1 MPCQTHSL
9 TPSTLQHCGA
19 MQLAIA
25 LLLASSHALD
35 VGASM
40 RATMHKLHTALQP
53 ATPLQEDVIDL
64 GDGATGTV
72 LSFEATDRD
81 CAWCSAT
88 TIADAATTSWELE
101 AWNGPSVEAPHFYAS
116 LEDDGEHIEVEVD
129 FRPRLDAGYDLAVE
143 ATADRVYP
151 APTSRAAFSQKA
163 LRVDYDELFFSDEAR
178 AWRAKKLVD
187 AESVT
192 PRWATLVVEGRRQ
205 YGDDDAGAVGGP
217 LALRA
222 RYPRDAVEAA
232 VAVCDEAADR
242 YIAWM
247 TDPAEASW
255 MRTRLIFA
263 RDSQVRQ
270 AVASKRVSLLGER
283 FGAVGRDLAKAMN
296 GRLDMQGFWSGVLPV
311 IQLARVAAMA

>member
-1 MPCQTHSL
+1 M
-9 TPSTLQHCGA
+9 
-19 MQLAIA
+19 MQFAIA
-25 LLLASSHALD
+25 VVLSCASALH
-35 VGASM
+35 VSASM

-64 GDGATGTV
+64 GDGARGTV
-72 LSFEATDRD
+72 VSFEATDRD
-81 CAWCSAT
+81 CAWCAAT
-88 TIADAATTSWELE
+88 SIDAATTSWELE

-116 LEDDGEHIEVEVD
+116 LEDDGDAIEVEVD
-129 FRPRLDAGYDLAVE
+129 FRPRLDAGYDLEVE

-178 AWRAKKLVD
+178 AWRATKLVD

-205 YGDDDAGAVGGP
+205 YGDEDAGAVGGP

-311 IQLARVAAMA
+311 IQLARIAAMT

>member
-1 MPCQTHSL
+1 M
-9 TPSTLQHCGA
+9 

-25 LLLASSHALD
+25 LVLSHASALD

-40 RATMHKLHTALQP
+40 RATMHKLHNALQP
-53 ATPLQEDVIDL
+53 ATSLQEDVVDL
-64 GDGATGTV
+64 GGGATGTV

-81 CAWCSAT
+81 CDWC
-88 TIADAATTSWELE
+88 AATSIIDGTSTSWELE

-116 LEDDGEHIEVEVD
+116 LEDDGENIEVEVD
-129 FRPRLDAGYDLAVE
+129 FRPRLDAGYDLEVE
-143 ATADRVYP
+143 ATPEREYP

-178 AWRAKKLVD
+178 AWRAEKVAN
-187 AESVT
+187 AEAVA

-205 YGDDDAGAVGGP
+205 YGDEDAGAVGGP

-232 VAVCDEAADR
+232 AATLDEAADR
-242 YIAWM
+242 YVAWM

-270 AVASKRVSLLGER
+270 AVAAKRVSLLGER
-283 FGAVGRDLAKAMN
+283 FGAAGRDLAKAMN

-311 IQLARVAAMA
+311 IQLARRGDGVIL

>member
-1 MPCQTHSL
+1 
-9 TPSTLQHCGA
+9 

-25 LLLASSHALD
+25 LVLSHASALD

-53 ATPLQEDVIDL
+53 ATPLQEDVVDL
-64 GDGATGTV
+64 DDGATGTV

-81 CAWCSAT
+81 CAWC
-88 TIADAATTSWELE
+88 AATSIIDGTSTSWELE
-101 AWNGPSVEAPHFYAS
+101 AWNGPSVEAPHLYAS
-116 LEDDGEHIEVEVD
+116 LEDDGENIEVEVD
-129 FRPRLDAGYDLAVE
+129 FRPRLDAGYDLEVE
-143 ATADRVYP
+143 ATPEREYP

-163 LRVDYDELFFSDEAR
+163 LRVDYDELFFSEEAR
-178 AWRAKKLVD
+178 AWRAAKVAS
-187 AESVT
+187 AEAVA

-205 YGDDDAGAVGGP
+205 YGDDDAGSVGGP

-270 AVASKRVSLLGER
+270 AVAAKRVSILGER
-283 FGAVGRDLAKAMN
+283 FGAAGRDLAKAMN
-296 GRLDMQGFWSGVLPV
+296 GRLDMQGHNMM
-311 IQLARVAAMA
+311 QEQVAFGDDADDGRD

>member
-1 MPCQTHSL
+1 
-9 TPSTLQHCGA
+9 

-25 LLLASSHALD
+25 VALAASHASALD

-53 ATPLQEDVIDL
+53 ATPLHEDVIDL
-64 GDGATGTV
+64 GEGARGTV

-81 CAWCSAT
+81 CAWC
-88 TIADAATTSWELE
+88 AACSIDGTSWELE

-116 LEDDGEHIEVEVD
+116 LEDDGENIEVEVD
-129 FRPRLDAGYDLAVE
+129 FRARLDAGYDLEVE

-163 LRVDYDELFFSDEAR
+163 LRVDYDELFFSEEAR
-178 AWRAKKLVD
+178 AWRAAK
-187 AESVT
+187 AAAGEAVT

-205 YGDDDAGAVGGP
+205 YGDEDAGAVGGP

-242 YIAWM
+242 YVAWM

-270 AVASKRVSLLGER
+270 AVAAKRVSILGER
-283 FGAVGRDLAKAMN
+283 FGAAGRDLAKAMN
-296 GRLDMQGFWSGVLPV
+296 GRLDMQGSWSGVLPV

>member
-1 MPCQTHSL
+1 
-9 TPSTLQHCGA
+9 

-25 LLLASSHALD
+25 LVLSHASALD

-40 RATMHKLHTALQP
+40 RATMHKLHAALQP

-64 GDGATGTV
+64 GNGARGTV
-72 LSFEATDRD
+72 LSFEATERD
-81 CAWCSAT
+81 CAWC
-88 TIADAATTSWELE
+88 AACSIDGTSWELE
-101 AWNGPSVEAPHFYAS
+101 AWNGPSVEAPHLYAS
-116 LEDDGEHIEVEVD
+116 LEDDGENIEVEVD
-129 FRPRLDAGYDLAVE
+129 FRPRLDAGYDLEVE

-205 YGDDDAGAVGGP
+205 YGDEDAGAVGGP

-222 RYPRDAVEAA
+222 RYPRSDATKAA
-232 VAVCDEAADR
+232 ALCDEAADR
-242 YIAWM
+242 YVAWM

-270 AVASKRVSLLGER
+270 AVAAKRVSILGER
-283 FGAVGRDLAKAMN
+283 FGAAGRDLAKAMN
-296 GRLDMQGFWSGVLPV
+296 GRLDMQGSWSGVLPV

>member
-1 MPCQTHSL
+1 
-9 TPSTLQHCGA
+9 

-25 LLLASSHALD
+25 VALAASHASALD

-64 GDGATGTV
+64 DGAQGTV
-72 LSFEATDRD
+72 VSFEATDRD

-88 TIADAATTSWELE
+88 SIIDGTATSWELE

-116 LEDDGEHIEVEVD
+116 LEDDGAHIEVEVD

-143 ATADRVYP
+143 ATPEREYP

-178 AWRAKKLVD
+178 AWRAEKVEN
-187 AESVT
+187 AEPVT

-222 RYPRDAVEAA
+222 RYPRDDEGASRAIKA
-232 VAVCDEAADR
+232 CDEAADR

-296 GRLDMQGFWSGVLPV
+296 GRLDMQGHNMM
-311 IQLARVAAMA
+311 QEQVAFGDDADDGRD

>member
-1 MPCQTHSL
+1 MKI
-9 TPSTLQHCGA
+9 
-19 MQLAIA
+19 AIA
-25 LLLASSHALD
+25 VVLSCASALD

-64 GDGATGTV
+64 EGARGTV
-72 LSFEATDRD
+72 VSFEATDRD
-81 CAWCSAT
+81 CAWC
-88 TIADAATTSWELE
+88 AACSIDGASTSWELE

-116 LEDDGEHIEVEVD
+116 LEDDGEAIEVEVD
-129 FRPRLDAGYDLAVE
+129 FRPRLDAGYDLDVE

-178 AWRAKKLVD
+178 AWRAEKVEN
-187 AESVT
+187 AEAVA

-222 RYPRDAVEAA
+222 RYPRNDEGASKAA
-232 VAVCDEAADR
+232 AACDEAADR

-270 AVASKRVSLLGER
+270 AVAAKRVSILGER

-296 GRLDMQGFWSGVLPV
+296 GRLDMQGHNMM
-311 IQLARVAAMA
+311 QEQVAFGDDADDGRD

>member
-1 MPCQTHSL
+1 
-9 TPSTLQHCGA
+9 
-19 MQLAIA
+19 LA
-25 LLLASSHALD
+25 ASHASALD

-40 RATMHKLHTALQP
+40 RATMQKLHTALQP

-64 GDGATGTV
+64 GDGARGTV

-81 CAWCSAT
+81 CAWCAAT
-88 TIADAATTSWELE
+88 SIDGATTSWELE
-101 AWNGPSVEAPHFYAS
+101 AWNGPSVEAPHFYAC
-116 LEDDGEHIEVEVD
+116 LEDDGDHIEVEVD
-129 FRPRLDAGYDLAVE
+129 FRPRLDAGYDLEVE

-178 AWRAKKLVD
+178 AWRATKLVD
-187 AESVT
+187 AEPVT

-205 YGDDDAGAVGGP
+205 YGDEDAGSVGGP

-222 RYPRDAVEAA
+222 RHPRDAVEAA

-270 AVASKRVSLLGER
+270 AVAAKRVSILGER
-283 FGAVGRDLAKAMN
+283 FGAAGRDLAKAMN
-296 GRLDMQGFWSGVLPV
+296 GRLDMQGSWSGVLPV
-311 IQLARVAAMA
+311 IQLARVATMA

>member
-1 MPCQTHSL
+1 
-9 TPSTLQHCGA
+9 
-19 MQLAIA
+19 
-25 LLLASSHALD
+25 
-35 VGASM
+35 
-40 RATMHKLHTALQP
+40 MHKLHTALQP

-64 GDGATGTV
+64 GNGAQGTV
-72 LSFEATDRD
+72 VSFEATDRD
-81 CAWCSAT
+81 CAWCAAT
-88 TIADAATTSWELE
+88 SITDAATSWELE

-116 LEDDGEHIEVEVD
+116 LEDDGDKIEVEVD
-129 FRPRLDAGYDLAVE
+129 FRPRLDAGYDLEVE
-143 ATADRVYP
+143 ATADRAYP

-163 LRVDYDELFFSDEAR
+163 LRVDYDELFFSEEAR
-178 AWRAKKLVD
+178 AWRTTKLVD
-187 AESVT
+187 AESVA

-205 YGDDDAGAVGGP
+205 YGDEDAGAVGGP

-222 RYPRDAVEAA
+222 QYPRDAVEAA

-270 AVASKRVSLLGER
+270 AVAARRVQILGER

-296 GRLDMQGFWSGVLPV
+296 GRLDMQGHNMM
-311 IQLARVAAMA
+311 QEQVAFGDDADDGRD

>member
-64 GDGATGTV
+64 ANGATGTV

-81 CAWCSAT
+81 CAWC
-88 TIADAATTSWELE
+88 AACSIDGTSWELE

-129 FRPRLDAGYDLAVE
+129 FRPRLDAGYDLEVE

-178 AWRAKKLVD
+178 AWRATKLVD
-187 AESVT
+187 AESVA

-232 VAVCDEAADR
+232 VAACDEAADR
-242 YIAWM
+242 YVAWM

-270 AVASKRVSLLGER
+270 AVAAKRVSILGER
-283 FGAVGRDLAKAMN
+283 FGAAGRDLAKAMN
-296 GRLDMQGFWSGVLPV
+296 GRLDMQGHNMM
-311 IQLARVAAMA
+311 QEQVAFGDDADDGRD

>member
-1 MPCQTHSL
+1 
-9 TPSTLQHCGA
+9 
-19 MQLAIA
+19 MQFAIA
-25 LLLASSHALD
+25 LVLSCASALD

-64 GDGATGTV
+64 GDGAHGTV
-72 LSFEATDRD
+72 VSFEATDRD
-81 CAWCSAT
+81 CAWCAAT
-88 TIADAATTSWELE
+88 SIIDETTSWELE

-116 LEDDGEHIEVEVD
+116 LEDDGEAIEVEVD
-129 FRPRLDAGYDLAVE
+129 FRPRLDAGYDLDVE

-178 AWRAKKLVD
+178 AWCKEKLAD

-270 AVASKRVSLLGER
+270 AVAAKRVSLLGER

-296 GRLDMQGFWSGVLPV
+296 GRLDMQGHNMM
-311 IQLARVAAMA
+311 QEQVAFGDDADDGRD

>member
-1 MPCQTHSL
+1 
-9 TPSTLQHCGA
+9 

-81 CAWCSAT
+81 CAWCAACS
-88 TIADAATTSWELE
+88 IDATSWELE

-116 LEDDGEHIEVEVD
+116 LEDDGENIEVEVD
-129 FRPRLDAGYDLAVE
+129 FRPRLDAGYDLEVE

-163 LRVDYDELFFSDEAR
+163 LRVDYDELFFSEEAR
-178 AWRAKKLVD
+178 AWRAAKVAN
-187 AESVT
+187 AEAVA

-242 YIAWM
+242 YVAWM

-270 AVASKRVSLLGER
+270 AVAAKRVSILGER
-283 FGAVGRDLAKAMN
+283 FGAAGRDLAKAMN
-296 GRLDMQGFWSGVLPV
+296 GRLDMQGHNMM
-311 IQLARVAAMA
+311 QEQVAFGDDADDGRD

>member
-1 MPCQTHSL
+1 
-9 TPSTLQHCGA
+9 
-19 MQLAIA
+19 MQLAMA
-25 LLLASSHALD
+25 LVLSHASALD

-64 GDGATGTV
+64 GNGAQGTV
-72 LSFEATDRD
+72 VSFEATDRD
-81 CAWCSAT
+81 CAWCAAT
-88 TIADAATTSWELE
+88 SITDAATSWELE

-116 LEDDGEHIEVEVD
+116 LEDDGENIEVEVD

-143 ATADRVYP
+143 ATPEREYP

-178 AWRAKKLVD
+178 AWRAEKVEN
-187 AESVT
+187 AEAVA

-222 RYPRDAVEAA
+222 RYPRDAVDDAA
-232 VAVCDEAADR
+232 AVCDEAADR

-270 AVASKRVSLLGER
+270 AVAARRVQILGER

>member
-1 MPCQTHSL
+1 
-9 TPSTLQHCGA
+9 

-64 GDGATGTV
+64 GEGARGTV
-72 LSFEATDRD
+72 LSFEATERD
-81 CAWCSAT
+81 CAWC
-88 TIADAATTSWELE
+88 AACSIDGTSWELE
-101 AWNGPSVEAPHFYAS
+101 AWNGPSVEAPHLYAS
-116 LEDDGEHIEVEVD
+116 LEDDGESIEVEVD

-143 ATADRVYP
+143 ATPEREYP

-205 YGDDDAGAVGGP
+205 YGDEDAGAVGGP

-222 RYPRDAVEAA
+222 RYPRRDATKAA
-232 VAVCDEAADR
+232 ALCDEAADR

-270 AVASKRVSLLGER
+270 AVAAKRVSILGER
-283 FGAVGRDLAKAMN
+283 FGAAGRDLAKAMN
-296 GRLDMQGFWSGVLPV
+296 GRLDMQGHNMM
-311 IQLARVAAMA
+311 QEQVAFGDDADDGRD

>member
-1 MPCQTHSL
+1 MKI
-9 TPSTLQHCGA
+9 
-19 MQLAIA
+19 AIA
-25 LLLASSHALD
+25 VVLSCASALD

-64 GDGATGTV
+64 DGAQGTV

-81 CAWCSAT
+81 CAWCAAT
-88 TIADAATTSWELE
+88 SITDAATSWELE

-116 LEDDGEHIEVEVD
+116 LEDDGAHIEVEVD

-143 ATADRVYP
+143 ATADRAYP

-178 AWRAKKLVD
+178 AWRAEKVAN
-187 AESVT
+187 AEAVT

-205 YGDDDAGAVGGP
+205 YGDDDAGVIGGP

-242 YIAWM
+242 YVAWM

-270 AVASKRVSLLGER
+270 AVAAKRVSLLGER

-296 GRLDMQGFWSGVLPV
+296 GRLDMQGHNMM
-311 IQLARVAAMA
+311 QEQVAFGDDADDGRD

>member
-1 MPCQTHSL
+1 ME
-9 TPSTLQHCGA
+9 
-19 MQLAIA
+19 
-25 LLLASSHALD
+25 
-35 VGASM
+35 
-40 RATMHKLHTALQP
+40 
-53 ATPLQEDVIDL
+53 ATPER
-64 GDGATGTV
+64 
-72 LSFEATDRD
+72 E
-81 CAWCSAT
+81 
-88 TIADAATTSWELE
+88 
-101 AWNGPSVEAPHFYAS
+101 
-116 LEDDGEHIEVEVD
+116 
-129 FRPRLDAGYDLAVE
+129 
-143 ATADRVYP
+143 YP

-178 AWRAKKLVD
+178 AWRAEKVEN
-187 AESVT
+187 AEAVP

-270 AVASKRVSLLGER
+270 AVASKRVHILGER
-283 FGAVGRDLAKAMN
+283 FGAAGRDLAKAMN
-296 GRLDMQGFWSGVLPV
+296 GRLDMQGHNMM
-311 IQLARVAAMA
+311 QEQVAFGDDADDGRD

>member
-1 MPCQTHSL
+1 
-9 TPSTLQHCGA
+9 
-19 MQLAIA
+19 
-25 LLLASSHALD
+25 
-35 VGASM
+35 M

-64 GDGATGTV
+64 GDGARGTV

-81 CAWCSAT
+81 CAWCAAT
-88 TIADAATTSWELE
+88 SIDAATTSWELE

-116 LEDDGEHIEVEVD
+116 LEDDGDNIEVEVD
-129 FRPRLDAGYDLAVE
+129 FRPRLDAGYDLDVE

-163 LRVDYDELFFSDEAR
+163 LRIDYDELFFSDEAR
-178 AWRAKKLVD
+178 AWRATKLVD

-222 RYPRDAVEAA
+222 RYPRNDEGASRAIEA
-232 VAVCDEAADR
+232 CDEAADR

-270 AVASKRVSLLGER
+270 AVAARRVHILGER
-283 FGAVGRDLAKAMN
+283 YGAAGRELAKATN
-296 GRLDMQGFWSGVLPV
+296 GRLDMQGHNMM
-311 IQLARVAAMA
+311 QEQVAFGDDADDGRD

>member
-1 MPCQTHSL
+1 M
-9 TPSTLQHCGA
+9 
-19 MQLAIA
+19 MQFAIA
-25 LLLASSHALD
+25 VVLSATHASALD

-64 GDGATGTV
+64 GDGARGTV
-72 LSFEATDRD
+72 VSFEATDRD
-81 CAWCSAT
+81 CAWCAAT
-88 TIADAATTSWELE
+88 SIDAATTSWELE

-116 LEDDGEHIEVEVD
+116 LEDDGENIEVEVD

-143 ATADRVYP
+143 ATDAREYP

-178 AWRAKKLVD
+178 AWRAEKVEN
-187 AESVT
+187 AEAVP

-217 LALRA
+217 LALRM
-222 RYPRDAVEAA
+222 RYTRDADGASRAA
-232 VAVCDEAADR
+232 AACDEAADR
-242 YIAWM
+242 YINWM
-247 TDPAEASW
+247 TNPAEASW

-270 AVASKRVSLLGER
+270 AVASKRVQILGER
-283 FGAVGRDLAKAMN
+283 YGATGRELAKAMN
-296 GRLDMQGFWSGVLPV
+296 GRLDMQGHNMM
-311 IQLARVAAMA
+311 QEQVAFGDDADDGRD

>member
-64 GDGATGTV
+64 GNGAKGTV

-81 CAWCSAT
+81 CAWC
-88 TIADAATTSWELE
+88 AATSIDATSWELE
-101 AWNGPSVEAPHFYAS
+101 AWNGPSVEAPHLYAS

-129 FRPRLDAGYDLAVE
+129 FRPRLDAGYDLEVE
-143 ATADRVYP
+143 ATPEREYP

-178 AWRAKKLVD
+178 AWRATKLVD

-222 RYPRDAVEAA
+222 RYPRDAVERAI
-232 VAVCDEAADR
+232 AVCDEAADR
-242 YIAWM
+242 YVAWM

-270 AVASKRVSLLGER
+270 AVAAKRVSLLGER
-283 FGAVGRDLAKAMN
+283 FGAAGRDLAKAMN
-296 GRLDMQGFWSGVLPV
+296 GRLDMQGSWSGVLPV

>member
-1 MPCQTHSL
+1 
-9 TPSTLQHCGA
+9 

-25 LLLASSHALD
+25 LVLSHASALD

-40 RATMHKLHTALQP
+40 RATMHKLHNALQP
-53 ATPLQEDVIDL
+53 ATSLQEDVVDL
-64 GDGATGTV
+64 GGGATGTV

-81 CAWCSAT
+81 CAWC
-88 TIADAATTSWELE
+88 AACSIDGTSWELE

-143 ATADRVYP
+143 ATPEREYP

-178 AWRAKKLVD
+178 AWRAEKFTG
-187 AESVT
+187 AEAVA

-205 YGDDDAGAVGGP
+205 YGDEDAGAVGGP

-242 YIAWM
+242 YVAWM

-270 AVASKRVSLLGER
+270 AVAAKRVSILGER
-283 FGAVGRDLAKAMN
+283 FGAAGRDLAKAMN
-296 GRLDMQGFWSGVLPV
+296 GRLDMQGSWSGVLPV

>member
-1 MPCQTHSL
+1 
-9 TPSTLQHCGA
+9 

-25 LLLASSHALD
+25 VVLSCASALD

-64 GDGATGTV
+64 GNGATGTV

-81 CAWCSAT
+81 CAWCAAT
-88 TIADAATTSWELE
+88 AIDAATTSWELE
-101 AWNGPSVEAPHFYAS
+101 AWNGPSVEAPHLYAS

-129 FRPRLDAGYDLAVE
+129 FRPRLDAGYDLEVE
-143 ATADRVYP
+143 ATPEREYP

-178 AWRAKKLVD
+178 AWRATKLVD

-205 YGDDDAGAVGGP
+205 YGDEDAGSVGGP

-242 YIAWM
+242 YVAWM

-270 AVASKRVSLLGER
+270 AVAAKRVSILGER
-283 FGAVGRDLAKAMN
+283 FGAAGRDLAKAMN
-296 GRLDMQGFWSGVLPV
+296 GRLDMQGHNM
-311 IQLARVAAMA
+311 IQEQVAFGDDADDGRD

>member
-1 MPCQTHSL
+1 
-9 TPSTLQHCGA
+9 

-25 LLLASSHALD
+25 LVLSHASALD

-64 GDGATGTV
+64 GDGARGTV

-81 CAWCSAT
+81 CAWC
-88 TIADAATTSWELE
+88 AACSIDGTSWELE
-101 AWNGPSVEAPHFYAS
+101 AWNGPSVEAPHLYAS
-116 LEDDGEHIEVEVD
+116 LEDDGENIEVEVD
-129 FRPRLDAGYDLAVE
+129 FRPRLDAGYDLEVE

-178 AWRAKKLVD
+178 AWRATKLVD

-205 YGDDDAGAVGGP
+205 YGDEDAGAVGGP

-222 RYPRDAVEAA
+222 RYPRDSVSSAI
-232 VAVCDEAADR
+232 AVCDEAADR
-242 YIAWM
+242 YVAWM

-270 AVASKRVSLLGER
+270 AVAAKRVSILGER
-283 FGAVGRDLAKAMN
+283 FGAAGRDLAKAMN

>member
-1 MPCQTHSL
+1 
-9 TPSTLQHCGA
+9 

-25 LLLASSHALD
+25 LVLSHASALD

-53 ATPLQEDVIDL
+53 ATPLQEDVVDL
-64 GDGATGTV
+64 DDGATGTV

-81 CAWCSAT
+81 CAWC
-88 TIADAATTSWELE
+88 AATSIIDGTSTSWELE

-205 YGDDDAGAVGGP
+205 YGDEDAGAVGGP

-242 YIAWM
+242 YIKWM

-270 AVASKRVSLLGER
+270 AVAAKRVSMLGER
-283 FGAVGRDLAKAMN
+283 YGAAGRDLAKAMN
-296 GRLDMQGFWSGVLPV
+296 GRLDMQGSWSGVLPV

>member
-1 MPCQTHSL
+1 M
-9 TPSTLQHCGA
+9 
-19 MQLAIA
+19 MQFAIA
-25 LLLASSHALD
+25 VVLSATHASALD

-64 GDGATGTV
+64 GDGAQGTV
-72 LSFEATDRD
+72 VSFEATDRD
-81 CAWCSAT
+81 CAWC
-88 TIADAATTSWELE
+88 AATSLTDGTSTSWELE

-116 LEDDGEHIEVEVD
+116 LEDDGDHIEVEVD
-129 FRPRLDAGYDLAVE
+129 FRPRLDAGYDLEVE

-163 LRVDYDELFFSDEAR
+163 LRVEYDELFFSDEAR
-178 AWRAKKLVD
+178 AWRAEKVAN
-187 AESVT
+187 AEAVT

-205 YGDDDAGAVGGP
+205 YGDDDAGVIGGP

-242 YIAWM
+242 YVAWM

-270 AVASKRVSLLGER
+270 AVAAKRVSILGER
-283 FGAVGRDLAKAMN
+283 FGAAGRDLAKAMN
-296 GRLDMQGFWSGVLPV
+296 GRLDMQGSWSGVLPV